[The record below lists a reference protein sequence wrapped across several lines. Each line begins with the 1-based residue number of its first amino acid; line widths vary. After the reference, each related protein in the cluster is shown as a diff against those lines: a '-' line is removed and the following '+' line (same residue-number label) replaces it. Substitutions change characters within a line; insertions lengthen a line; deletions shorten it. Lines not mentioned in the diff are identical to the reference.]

1 MVLIYWSR
9 SSLRASSCL
18 GRSGGGAGK
27 GRRPCNY
34 VSGVWIPISIPKWL
48 TSSEL
53 SDFRQSVRSGNKREG
68 KNKQKIRAKGIDVI
82 TNVISA
88 NQHLAST
95 FSMHI
100 FKFQRR
106 TCSCKLS
113 YFSRPAAR
121 APRRAYSQA
130 NPGLQMRVQ
139 FLHHSIRVVCRHGRA
154 AIFKNTCI
162 MRIASKPVGLEK
174 KGNLIKN

>member
-1 MVLIYWSR
+1 MGREKEGDLATTSLEFEFQFQFPSGSR
-9 SSLRASSCL
+9 RLSCQ
-18 GRSGGGAGK
+18 
-27 GRRPCNY
+27 
-34 VSGVWIPISIPKWL
+34 ISANQCEAETNANVKIN
-48 TSSEL
+48 
-53 SDFRQSVRSGNKREG
+53 R
-68 KNKQKIRAKGIDVI
+68 KIRAQGIDVI

-139 FLHHSIRVVCRHGRA
+139 FLHHSIRVVCRHGRT